1 MQDNQ
6 VLGLIQ
12 VGEQTIELVV
22 KRYVNG
28 NPAII
33 GYDQA
38 TGQKFGN
45 LSFNLVS
52 PDLTAEQ
59 SLEPGDIMIKTWSEN
74 EAFAQSARASG
85 LFVDTGKR
93 ICLQFV
99 EAEVWR
105 LVAEN

>member
-1 MQDNQ
+1 MQDDQ
-6 VLGLIQ
+6 VLGTVK
-12 VGEQTIELVV
+12 VGEQTIELIV
-22 KRYVNG
+22 KRYANG

-38 TGQKFGN
+38 TGQKFSN

-74 EAFAQSARASG
+74 EVFAQSVRASG
-85 LFVDTGKR
+85 LFIDTGKR
-93 ICLQFV
+93 ICLQFA

-105 LVAEN
+105 LAAEN